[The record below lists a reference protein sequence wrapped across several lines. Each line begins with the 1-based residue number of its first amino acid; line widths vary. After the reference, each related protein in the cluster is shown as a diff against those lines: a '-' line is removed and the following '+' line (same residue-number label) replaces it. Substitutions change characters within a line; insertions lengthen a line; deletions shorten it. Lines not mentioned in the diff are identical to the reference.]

1 MMEYLA
7 ATDASPGN
15 WPYGIDTKAHL
26 FHFKKKEHGL
36 EVNMI
41 DTQRF

>member
-1 MMEYLA
+1 MVEYLA

-26 FHFKKKEHGL
+26 FLLKEEEHGL
-36 EVNMI
+36 EVKMI